1 MVRRERAADLPR
13 YVFKHILNSVAT
25 IVYGDFEWDDAKA
38 DANLAKHGISFE
50 EAVTAVVDP
59 NAVFLVD
66 DSGSEQRLVAIG
78 MSKQIRVL
86 FVVHVERGQRDRI
99 ISARVATRAEET
111 LYEQGS

>member
-1 MVRRERAADLPR
+1 MPSAA
-13 YVFKHILNSVAT
+13 T
-25 IVYGDFEWDDAKA
+25 
-38 DANLAKHGISFE
+38 NLTKHGISFE
-50 EAVTAVVDP
+50 EAVTAVVAP
-59 NAVFLVD
+59 NAVFLAD

-78 MSKQIRVL
+78 MAKQIRVL

>member
-1 MVRRERAADLPR
+1 
-13 YVFKHILNSVAT
+13 VAT

-38 DANLAKHGISFE
+38 ATNLAKHGVSFE

-59 NAVFLVD
+59 NALYLAD

-78 MSKQIRVL
+78 MSQQTRVL

-99 ISARVATRAEET
+99 ISARVATRVEET